1 MTYKNKILT
10 IYYGILCNFISQ
22 KNIIIMKKIITSAL
36 LGALCSLLNGQ
47 VGINTTNPNAATV
60 LDVTSNQ
67 KGILIPRLS
76 DTERNTNLADNDPLT
91 VPPAGVVNANLAI
104 GTLIFNTT
112 ASAFQYWDGTVWR
125 QLFVATSSQAGNDGV
140 VKINSG
146 NGGVKPTLNLS
157 AAGSGY
163 GPKQQVIYAVPLVF
177 APSPTTSWPETTVPF
192 PGVTS
197 NIYLSSTNK
206 WRENEINGQV
216 HIWRLIANIT
226 PGSNSSGSVKATMT
240 NPDSGFVVNSIQFLP
255 SGSSGV
261 GNVLTFYFYTIA
273 DPASL
278 DPGKGYQLFMEADT
292 GCNVVVDSFTR
303 VSLFKD

>member
-1 MTYKNKILT
+1 
-10 IYYGILCNFISQ
+10 
-22 KNIIIMKKIITSAL
+22 MKKIITSAL
-36 LGALCSLLNGQ
+36 LGALCSVCNGQ
-47 VGINTTNPNAATV
+47 VGINTINPNSATV

-76 DTERNTNLADNDPLT
+76 DAERNANLADNDIST
-91 VPPAGVVNANLAI
+91 VPPAGIVNASLST

-112 ASAFQYWDGTVWR
+112 ANAFQYWDGTLWR

-146 NGGVKPTLNLS
+146 NGGAKPTLNLS
-157 AAGSGY
+157 ATGGGY
-163 GPKQQVIYAVPLVF
+163 GPRQQVIYTVPLVF
-177 APSPTTSWPETTVPF
+177 AASPTTSWPETTVPF

-197 NIYLSSTNK
+197 NIYISATNK
-206 WRENEINGQV
+206 WRENEIYGQV
-216 HIWRLIANIT
+216 HLWRLIVNIT
-226 PGSNSSGSVKATMT
+226 PGSNSSGSVKATLT

-273 DPASL
+273 DQASL
-278 DPGKGYQLFMEADT
+278 DPGRGYQLFLEADT
-292 GCNVVVDSFTR
+292 GCNAVVDSFTR